1 MIKRIATIGI
11 IIGSMAINATAQN
24 NTSSPYTRYGY
35 GDVMDPGYGQNTAM
49 GGLSVGLRS
58 MNFTNPGNPASYTA
72 IDTLNFR
79 IEAGVSCIFSK
90 YSDGKDNARESDG
103 NLEYIA
109 LHFPIKKWLATSIGI
124 RPYSFV
130 GYDNLYSVTEKT
142 DMTNDTLVSRYEY
155 YGQGGINQLYLG
167 IGLRPFKAISLGANL
182 LYHFGTIEHNSLV
195 SFNKDYIYSTH
206 QTQRIKVNDLCA
218 NFGIQASF
226 KTGKEQHL
234 DVGFTYQI
242 KSELK
247 SDATKNI
254 ITSDTT
260 MLNYANL
267 FDTPASY
274 GIGFVYH
281 FNNRLLAGFDYKHT
295 SWSDIR
301 FFGEK
306 PFEDVNKFVWG
317 LEYLPDVAGRK
328 YYQRMYYRC
337 GLNVSKSYYKINE
350 QRTNKLAIDA
360 GLGFP
365 LKKGSNPTVINLGF
379 EYGQNGESGNGLVKE
394 QYFKGTINVTIN
406 ERWFVKRK
414 LD

>member
-11 IIGSMAINATAQN
+11 FIGSMAINAAAQN

-35 GDVMDPGYGQNTAM
+35 GDIMESGYGQTASM
-49 GGLSVGLRS
+49 GGLSVGLRPS
-58 MNFTNPGNPASYTA
+58 HFTNPGNPASYTA
-72 IDTLNFR
+72 IDSLNFR
-79 IEAGVSCIFSK
+79 IEAGVSCTFSK
-90 YSDGKDNARESDG
+90 YTNDEGSIRESDG
-103 NLEYIA
+103 NLEYLAI
-109 LHFPIKKWLATSIGI
+109 HFPIKKWLATSIGI
-124 RPYSFV
+124 RPYSIV
-130 GYDNLYSVTEKT
+130 GYDNTYAITEKT
-142 DMTNDTLVSRYEY
+142 DMTNDTLVSQYEY
-155 YGQGGINQLYLG
+155 YGQGGVNQLYLG
-167 IGLRPFKAISLGANL
+167 IGLRPFKAISIGANL
-182 LYHFGTIEHNSLV
+182 LYHFGTIEHYSIV
-195 SFNKDYIYSTH
+195 SFNKDYIIA
-206 QTQRIKVNDLCA
+206 TQQKQKIKVNDLCA
-218 NFGIQASF
+218 NFGIQGTF
-226 KTGKEQHL
+226 KTGKEQHV

-247 SDATKNI
+247 SDATKSI

-260 MLNYANL
+260 MLNYTNL
-267 FDTPASY
+267 FDTPSAY

-281 FNNRLLAGFDYKHT
+281 FNSRLLAGFDYKHT
-295 SWSDIR
+295 GWSDIR

-306 PFEDVNKFVWG
+306 PFEDVNKFAWG
-317 LEYLPDVAGRK
+317 LQFLPDETGKK

-365 LKKGSNPTVINLGF
+365 LKKGANPTIINVGF
-379 EYGQNGESGNGLVKE
+379 EYGQNGETGNGLIKE

-406 ERWFVKRK
+406 ERWFMKRK

>member
-11 IIGSMAINATAQN
+11 FIGGMVLNITAQN

-35 GDVMDPGYGQNTAM
+35 GDIMESGYGQSTTM

-58 MNFTNPGNPASYTA
+58 SLFTNPGNPASYTA
-72 IDTLNFR
+72 IDSLNFR
-79 IEAGVSCIFSK
+79 IEAGVSCTLSK
-90 YSDGKDNARESDG
+90 YSDGEQSSKESAG
-103 NLEYIA
+103 NLEYLA
-109 LHFPIKKWLATSIGI
+109 FHFPIKKWLATSIGI
-124 RPYSFV
+124 RPYSVV
-130 GYDNLYSVTEKT
+130 GYDNTYAITEKT
-142 DMTNDTLVSRYEY
+142 NMTNDTLVSQYEY
-155 YGQGGINQLYLG
+155 YGQGGVNQLYLG
-167 IGLRPFKAISLGANL
+167 IGLRPFNAISIGANL
-182 LYHFGTIEHNSLV
+182 LYHFGTMEHNSLV
-195 SFNKDYIYSTH
+195 SFNKDYIYP
-206 QTQRIKVNDLCA
+206 TQQRQKIKVNDLCA
-218 NFGIQASF
+218 NFGIQGSF

-234 DVGFTYQI
+234 DIGFTYQI

-247 SDATKNI
+247 SDATKSV

-260 MLNYANL
+260 MLNYTNL
-267 FDTPASY
+267 FDTPSSY

-281 FNNRLLAGFDYKHT
+281 FNKRVLAGFDYKHT
-295 SWSDIR
+295 AWSQIR

-306 PFEDVNKFVWG
+306 PFEDVNKFAWG
-317 LEYLPDVAGRK
+317 LQYLPDEGGRK
-328 YYQRMYYRC
+328 YFQRMYYRC

-365 LKKGSNPTVINLGF
+365 LSRNANPTIINIGF
-379 EYGQNGESGNGLVKE
+379 EYGQNGESDNGLIKE